1 MTITDGFGVASD
13 RAYIM
18 SKNLTQLTYDLASF
32 YNISTSD
39 AFQKLESGISGEL
52 EPLRRLGYDLS
63 VARLQQEAYN
73 LGIDRSVTSMTQAEK
88 AELRYYAIM
97 TQVTN
102 AQGDM
107 ARTLEAPANQLR
119 ILQAQVEQATRA
131 LGNLFLP
138 VLKAILPYAIALAKA
153 IRIVAEI
160 IAGFFGVSI
169 PEFDTGADAIG
180 GIASGADEAADG
192 LGDASKKAK
201 ALKNALLGIDELN
214 VISPPDDNAGG
225 GAGIGGIG
233 SGGLGFELPTYD
245 FIADAVN
252 EQVEKIMAKIQ
263 PFLDWVREN
272 IDEIL
277 AGVVAIGAAFLAW
290 KIAKG
295 VHDFLQ
301 WLSTMKGFNIVG
313 SMLRKRS
320 KCTPVTEQVN
330 RIG

>member
-1 MTITDGFGVASD
+1 
-13 RAYIM
+13 M

-138 VLKAILPYAIALAKA
+138 ILKAILPYAIALAKA

-160 IAGFFGVSI
+160 IASFFGVSI
-169 PEFDTGADAIG
+169 PEFDVGADAIG
-180 GIASGADEAADG
+180 GVASGAGEAADG

-201 ALKNALLGIDELN
+201 ELKNALLGIDELN
-214 VISPPDDNAGG
+214 VIS
-225 GAGIGGIG
+225 
-233 SGGLGFELPTYD
+233 
-245 FIADAVN
+245 
-252 EQVEKIMAKIQ
+252 
-263 PFLDWVREN
+263 
-272 IDEIL
+272 
-277 AGVVAIGAAFLAW
+277 
-290 KIAKG
+290 
-295 VHDFLQ
+295 
-301 WLSTMKGFNIVG
+301 LSLIH
-313 SMLRKRS
+313 
-320 KCTPVTEQVN
+320 
-330 RIG
+330 I